1 MPQIGIF
8 AGSVSSGIGAVGILM
23 AWDRHDRGAGAAND
37 DNFDTSDVALYS
49 WVAPVLGAQLARI
62 KTKRPIALPE
72 NSCPLL
78 LDGSAGDLVS
88 RIEIKSGGAAL
99 TPFCDL
105 TLTVFDGSDIVYSAA
120 PDGQTIKFELADN
133 SILGAPISIQDLP
146 SLQAWEDSLEGMAGI
161 MNNTMPAKEIW
172 RDLMT
177 PDQPLSLF

>member
-8 AGSVSSGIGAVGILM
+8 AGSASAGIGAVGILM

-49 WVAPVLGAQLARI
+49 WIAPVLGAQLAKI
-62 KTKRPIALPE
+62 KTKTPIILPE
-72 NSCPLL
+72 DSCPLL
-78 LDGSAGDLVS
+78 LDGSTGNFVS

-99 TPFCDL
+99 TPFCDFSL
-105 TLTVFDGSDIVYSAA
+105 SVFDGSDLIYSAS

-133 SILGAPISIQDLP
+133 SILGAPISIQGLP
-146 SLQAWEDSLEGMAGI
+146 FLQAWEDSLEGMAGI
-161 MNNTMPAKEIW
+161 MNSTVPAKEIW

-177 PDQPLSLF
+177 PDQPLSFF